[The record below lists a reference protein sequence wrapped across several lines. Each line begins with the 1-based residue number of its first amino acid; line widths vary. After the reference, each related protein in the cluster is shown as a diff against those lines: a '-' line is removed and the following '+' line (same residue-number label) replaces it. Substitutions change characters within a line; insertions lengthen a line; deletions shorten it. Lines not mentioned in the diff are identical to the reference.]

1 MTYVHCWRISFPVVQ
16 QHPGSGAMWSAPRR
30 SDVLLLAWW
39 SRPAPS
45 AVYRWTVD
53 RESVC
58 TYSPLAVTPHC
69 SWHAGWSVCVY
80 TQCCLLI
87 CQTCC
92 VSPGLSD
99 MLCLLVC
106 QTCCVSPSLSDVL
119 HVQCVYIHSTVF
131 WSVRHV
137 SPGLSVMCVLCVY
150 TQYCLLVCQT
160 CVSWSVRHVCLLVC
174 QTCVF
179 CVYIHRIVSWSVRHV
194 VCLLVCQTCCV
205 TPGLSNTCVSW
216 SVRHV
221 VCSVCMC
228 MLMSKELLRLYSPS
242 RSLPWILR
250 YSVFLGWV
258 GGPWGE
264 IVSIHRTCDLE
275 LSSYLCQA
283 FIFTLLCQ
291 NWKPTSSLL
300 PTGLSFSFLL
310 ILPTQHQ

>member
-1 MTYVHCWRISFPVVQ
+1 
-16 QHPGSGAMWSAPRR
+16 
-30 SDVLLLAWW
+30 
-39 SRPAPS
+39 
-45 AVYRWTVD
+45 
-53 RESVC
+53 
-58 TYSPLAVTPHC
+58 
-69 SWHAGWSVCVY
+69 
-80 TQCCLLI
+80 
-87 CQTCC
+87 
-92 VSPGLSD
+92 
-99 MLCLLVC
+99 
-106 QTCCVSPSLSDVL
+106 
-119 HVQCVYIHSTVF
+119 
-131 WSVRHV
+131 
-137 SPGLSVMCVLCVY
+137 MCIY

-160 CVSWSVRHVCLLVC
+160 CVSWSVSHVCSMCIYTVLSPDLSDMCVSWSVRHVCLLVC

-283 FIFTLLCQ
+283 FIFTLLSQ
-291 NWKPTSSLL
+291 N
-300 PTGLSFSFLL
+300 
-310 ILPTQHQ
+310 